1 VGGSAECG
9 VVAAA
14 SYEARKFGV
23 RSAMPSVTAKRQCPD
38 QIFVRPRFEVY
49 KAISL
54 REIFAEHTAI
64 IEPLSLDEAYLDV
77 TASVSSI
84 DAGRVHDL
92 RIMVAHG
99 FRKSRKKATVVL
111 ERVQPSTECPQIARL

>member
-1 VGGSAECG
+1 MSEVTYYVALPFVLSDDG
-9 VVAAA
+9 VAAA
-14 SYEARKFGV
+14 
-23 RSAMPSVTAKRQCPD
+23 
-38 QIFVRPRFEVY
+38 
-49 KAISL
+49 
-54 REIFAEHTAI
+54 
-64 IEPLSLDEAYLDV
+64 EPLSLDEAYLDV

-99 FRKSRKKATVVL
+99 FRKSRKKATVLL